1 MKEMGFFS
9 FHIPALLVLGGAV
22 GTWEL
27 SSTIPLPY
35 AVLASFPSCLCLLG
49 HSFSSTIACQPY
61 VHVANLDVIICC
73 VIRQMP
79 YYGYG

>member
-1 MKEMGFFS
+1 VKEMGFFS

-35 AVLASFPSCLCLLG
+35 AVLASFPSCLFARAFLFFHNSLPALC
-49 HSFSSTIACQPY
+49 ACS
-61 VHVANLDVIICC
+61 
-73 VIRQMP
+73 
-79 YYGYG
+79 